1 MFFGNVITCKFFCQ
15 NTRYSSRFSSNQSRN
30 HVEATKGSHTRINI
44 KSHQVQVCLNVHLL
58 CVFML
63 HFELLG
69 INWHNLETPWAISP
83 KTQQQPPTAM
93 CTAGVVC
100 MYQRLS
106 GRLLYWIQ
114 VWLLSMYVFA
124 ACFKPRGYR
133 TLLPLCY
140 QTSLGG
146 KYVWN
151 LASVSSHRDNFTCK
165 GHGNDEMIV

>member
-1 MFFGNVITCKFFCQ
+1 MFFGSVITCNFFCQ
-15 NTRYSSRFSSNQSRN
+15 NTRYSSRFSLNQSRN

-44 KSHQVQVCLNVHLL
+44 KSHQVQVCLNLHLM

-63 HFELLG
+63 PFEISG

-114 VWLLSMYVFA
+114 VWLLS
-124 ACFKPRGYR
+124 
-133 TLLPLCY
+133 
-140 QTSLGG
+140 TSSP
-146 KYVWN
+146 
-151 LASVSSHRDNFTCK
+151 LASNQGVTELCCLFAIKHHLGENMFGIWPLFPLTKIISPA
-165 GHGNDEMIV
+165 NDMEMRKW